1 MTTAAPTVEIRIA
14 YTALSALLRAPRNA
28 KKHDLVNLR
37 QSMERFGF
45 TQPLALNEVTGL
57 LVEGH
62 GRLDVL
68 QALKAEGKP
77 APARVTVTKGEWYVP
92 VVRGLSF
99 ATAQD
104 AEAYL
109 LAANQL
115 TIAGGWDER
124 LLHETLAS
132 FSDHTA
138 GFAGLGFDQNT
149 LDTLTASFAPA
160 VAAVVAT
167 LPPLAPAAPSLA
179 SAPVG
184 PVGPVGPVVLAEST
198 ITSSDGQ
205 YVPPPTQ
212 ADEGMDARQ
221 IQEADGVLDPTNHIP
236 NDHPRRIV
244 RLLAW
249 GKYSIP
255 VTPDE
260 GAQFEATIA
269 AWLEANGSLYGF
281 LASILD

>member
-1 MTTAAPTVEIRIA
+1 MSPTAEIRIE

-28 KKHDLVNLR
+28 KTHDVAALR
-37 QSMERFGF
+37 ASMERFGF

-68 QALKAEGKP
+68 QSLKAQGLP
-77 APARVTVTKGEWYVP
+77 APARVTVRKGEWYVP

-99 ATAQD
+99 ASAQE

-109 LAANQL
+109 VAANQL

-124 LLHETLAS
+124 LLRETLAS
-132 FSDHTA
+132 FADSTA
-138 GFAGLGFDQNT
+138 GYAGLGFDQNT

-167 LPPLAPAAPSLA
+167 LPPIAPAAPSLA
-179 SAPVG
+179 PVA
-184 PVGPVGPVVLAEST
+184 PVGPVGPVVLAESA

-260 GAQFEATIA
+260 GAKFEATIA